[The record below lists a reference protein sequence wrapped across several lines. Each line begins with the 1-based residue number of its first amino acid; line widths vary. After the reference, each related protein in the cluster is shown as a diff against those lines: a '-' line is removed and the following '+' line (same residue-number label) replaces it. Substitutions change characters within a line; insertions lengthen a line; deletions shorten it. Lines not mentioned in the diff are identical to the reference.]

1 LAEFKNP
8 TQQGGGDN
16 KSLLVMMLVM
26 VTVFFGLQ
34 YYKSRK
40 NPQTASPNP
49 AVTQSAPPS
58 AAAPPVAVMG
68 LPAGAPAPATA
79 AATAAVKATAETTT
93 VVENELYKI
102 SFTNRGGQ
110 VSQWLLKK
118 YKDSEGKPLDLVHQM
133 AAQKLTALAQAKML
147 TPPMGPDDAHQGM
160 VASMAN
166 VEGRVFDKAYLD
178 AQVADH
184 QAALA
189 LFDSEARNG
198 ADPDIKAFAAQ
209 SLPMMRQHLAMAQR
223 LDPKR

>member
-1 LAEFKNP
+1 MTLPRPRDAVIAALAFVP
-8 TQQGGGDN
+8 LAACSSASMTPPPMAMGTGTALPQQDALFVDNAAISNANEIAAAQLAQANGG
-16 KSLLVMMLVM
+16 
-26 VTVFFGLQ
+26 
-34 YYKSRK
+34 
-40 NPQTASPNP
+40 P
-49 AVTQSAPPS
+49 AVRRFATQ
-58 AAAPPVAVMG
+58 MM
-68 LPAGAPAPATA
+68 T
-79 AATAAVKATAETTT
+79 
-93 VVENELYKI
+93 
-102 SFTNRGGQ
+102 
-110 VSQWLLKK
+110 
-118 YKDSEGKPLDLVHQM
+118 DHQM